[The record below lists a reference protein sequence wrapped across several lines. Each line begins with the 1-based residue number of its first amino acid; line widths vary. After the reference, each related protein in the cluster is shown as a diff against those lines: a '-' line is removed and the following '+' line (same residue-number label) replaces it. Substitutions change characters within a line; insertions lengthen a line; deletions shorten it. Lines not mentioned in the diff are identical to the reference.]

1 VTLNSIRVLKNRV
14 LVLLPPSR
22 AEQQT
27 LSGLFIAQAWT
38 PVSSYGRVLITG
50 PQCRDVREGDLMA
63 FPPTA
68 GDPVPLNETT
78 EALFLLESDIAAI
91 IRSKEQR
98 TT

>member
-1 VTLNSIRVLKNRV
+1 MTLNSIRVLKNRV

-27 LSGLFIAQAWT
+27 LSGLFIAQDWK

-50 PQCRDVREGDLMA
+50 PRCRDVREGDLVA

-68 GDPVPLNETT
+68 GDPMPLNDTT
-78 EALFLLESDIAAI
+78 EGLFLWETDIAAV